1 MSSRCTA
8 AVFDRY
14 PGAGGEYMLAISLAD
29 CAHDDGTHIFPSVEF
44 MAHKSRQSVR
54 AVQMHLAHMLATGWL
69 IKVRSGGGRGRSA
82 EYRINPDWLK
92 GADIAPFIPPALPVD
107 NSVKGADIAPF
118 TPEKGCNP
126 QHQKGAIHDIKG
138 CNPRRP
144 YITGRTNTRIT
155 PLPPAEAGGADT
167 GVEKSTEP
175 EAFEVF
181 FAAYPRK
188 VGKVQAQQEWEKLAP
203 DESLRKRI
211 VGAVHAW
218 ARTPEWQ
225 RNGGQF
231 IPKPA
236 RWLRESRWND
246 EPGCALA
253 PPPSAPPACM
263 VDAEPLTPDQLKANG
278 ERARIAAALAR
289 ETFGLR
295 PSVKAHRS
303 MVRET
308 SAPQLQGVES

>member
-14 PGAGGEYMLAISLAD
+14 PGAGGEYLLAISLAD
-29 CAHDDGTHIFPSVEF
+29 CAHDDGTHIFPSVKF
-44 MAHKSRQSVR
+44 MARKSRQSER
-54 AVQMHLAHMLATGWL
+54 AVQTHLAKMLAMGWL
-69 IKVRSGGGRGRSA
+69 LKVRNGGGRGRSA

-92 GADIAPFIPPALPVD
+92 GADIAPFIPPVD

-118 TPEKGCNP
+118 STQKGCNP
-126 QHQKGAIHDIKG
+126 AHEKGAIHDTKG
-138 CNPRRP
+138 CNPRHP
-144 YITGRTNTRIT
+144 YITGRTSIGIT

-167 GVEKSTEP
+167 GVEISKEP
-175 EAFEVF
+175 AAFEAF

-188 VGKVQAQQEWEKLAP
+188 VGKGQAQQVWDQLAP
-203 DESLRKRI
+203 DAALRKRI

-236 RWLRESRWND
+236 RWLREARWED

-253 PPPSAPPACM
+253 PPPSVSAACM
-263 VDAEPLTPDQLKANG
+263 PEAEPLTPDQLKANG
-278 ERARIAAALAR
+278 ERARAAAALAR
-289 ETFGLR
+289 ATFGLR
-295 PSVKAHRS
+295 PLA
-303 MVRET
+303 MVHP
-308 SAPQLQGVES
+308 APEGMAA